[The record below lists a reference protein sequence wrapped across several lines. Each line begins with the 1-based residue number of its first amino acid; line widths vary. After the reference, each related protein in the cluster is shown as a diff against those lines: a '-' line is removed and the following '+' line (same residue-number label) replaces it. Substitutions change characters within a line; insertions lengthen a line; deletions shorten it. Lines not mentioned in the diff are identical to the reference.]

1 MTAHPAPATPTGGFT
16 LVEILVSMTILSVAS
31 LSMGSLLFQAA
42 RQAGA
47 TSAGAQQSAAVQG
60 TMAQY
65 DVVPFD
71 QLVAGTTCVTVN
83 DPAFP
88 HERCV
93 TIVNVNSKAKNV
105 TVTITPSGNGLLQ
118 PVSTT
123 IKRTISGNAV
133 NPLKTQ

>member
-47 TSAGAQQSAAVQG
+47 TSSAAHQTAAVQG
-60 TMAQY
+60 TLAKY

-71 QLVAGTTCVTVN
+71 QLVAGNTCVVVD

-88 HERCV
+88 HEECV
-93 TIVNVNSKAKNV
+93 TIVNVNAKIKTV
-105 TVTITPSGNGLLQ
+105 TVTITPDGNGLLL

-123 IKRTISGNAV
+123 IRRTISGNG

>member
-1 MTAHPAPATPTGGFT
+1 MTAHPAPAQPTGGFT
-16 LVEILVSMTILSVAS
+16 LVEILVSMTILSVAA

-47 TSAGAQQSAAVQG
+47 TSSAAYQSAAVQG
-60 TMAQY
+60 GLAQF

-71 QLVAGTTCVTVN
+71 QLVAGTTCVTVD

-88 HERCV
+88 HEKCV

-105 TVTITPSGNGLLQ
+105 TVTINPAGNGILQ

>member
-60 TMAQY
+60 TLAKY

-83 DPAFP
+83 DPSFP
-88 HERCV
+88 HQECV
-93 TIVNVNSKAKNV
+93 TIVNVNSKVKNV
-105 TVTITPSGNGLLQ
+105 TVTITPTGNGLLQ

-123 IKRTISGNAV
+123 IKRTISGNG